1 MPQPTPS
8 RDPRQPALSRRTVF
22 VGVGA
27 VGAAAATAAL
37 LPGVVQAPPPM
48 PTAAATPPA
57 RGGYQ
62 LTEHVQRYY
71 QTAKV

>member
-22 VGVGA
+22 AGVGA
-27 VGAAAATAAL
+27 VGAATAAAAL
-37 LPGVVQAPPPM
+37 LPGVVQPPP
-48 PTAAATPPA
+48 PAAAATPVA
-57 RGGYQ
+57 SGGYQ
-62 LTEHVQRYY
+62 LTAHVQRYY